1 MKFLGNYLY
10 YRRRIII
17 VILTVG
23 AVFALFMLLYGL
35 PLHAIVYA
43 GIICAVIT
51 AAAAFGDF
59 HRYWQKFR
67 ILRGLRDEIL
77 LTLEHLPEC
86 DNEIDECY
94 HALLELLREENRA
107 LHTNSDCRYND
118 AVMYFTMWAHQ
129 IKTPIAA
136 MSLLLQGTDT
146 AESRELS
153 GELLKIEQY
162 VEMALCYV
170 HMDGENS
177 DYVLKKCSLD
187 GIIRAA
193 VRKFSPQF
201 IRKRVKLV
209 YEPTDFEVLTDEKWL
224 LFVVEQVIS
233 NALKYTKKGS
243 VTIAALPDNMLS
255 FRDTGIGIPADDLP
269 RIFERG
275 YTGNNGR
282 GTFNSPSTNAQASTG
297 IGLYLC
303 RRICRE
309 LGHEITVQSDVSGT
323 EVLIRLTPAD
333 IDTRE

>member
-35 PLHAIVYA
+35 PPYAVVYA

-59 HRYWQKFR
+59 RRYWQKFR
-67 ILRGLRDEIL
+67 VLKGLQNEIL

-94 HALLELLREENRA
+94 HELIEQ
-107 LHTNSDCRYND
+107 LHGETQTLITNTDQRYND
-118 AVMYFTMWAHQ
+118 SVTYFTMWAHQ

-136 MSLLLQGTDT
+136 MSLLLQASDTD
-146 AESRELS
+146 ESRELS

-162 VEMALCYV
+162 VEMALYYI
-170 HMDGENS
+170 HMDNQNS
-177 DYVLKKCSLD
+177 DYVLKKYPLD

-193 VRKFSPQF
+193 VRRFSPQF

-209 YEPTDFEVLTDEKWL
+209 YEPCDYDVLTDEKWL

-243 VTIAALPDNMLS
+243 VTITMLSDNMLS
-255 FRDTGIGIPADDLP
+255 IRDTGIGIPPDDLP

-282 GTFNSPSTNAQASTG
+282 GTFNNPNMNAQSSTG

-303 RRICRE
+303 RRICRA
-309 LGHEITVQSDVSGT
+309 LGHEIIIQSDNTGT

>member
-35 PLHAIVYA
+35 PLHAVVYA
-43 GIICAVIT
+43 GAICAIIT

-59 HRYWQKFR
+59 RRYWKKFH
-67 ILRGLRDEIL
+67 ILKGLQDEIL
-77 LTLEHLPEC
+77 LTLEHLPQC
-86 DNEIDECY
+86 DNEIDERY
-94 HALLELLREENRA
+94 HVLIEQLHEETQTLVTTADR
-107 LHTNSDCRYND
+107 RYND

-136 MSLLLQGTDT
+136 MSLLLQGMDTD
-146 AESRELS
+146 ESRELS

-162 VEMALCYV
+162 VEMALYYV
-170 HMDGENS
+170 HMDSENS
-177 DYVLKKCSLD
+177 DYVLKRCPLD

-209 YEPTDFEVLTDEKWL
+209 YEPCDYETLTDEKWL

-243 VTIAALPDNMLS
+243 VTIAVLADNMLS
-255 FRDTGIGIPADDLP
+255 IRDTGIGIPPDDLP

-282 GTFNSPSTNAQASTG
+282 GTFNSPNTSAQASTG

-303 RRICRE
+303 RRICRA
-309 LGHEITVQSDVSGT
+309 LGHEITVQSDNTGT